1 MAGHGEPGE
10 PAVMVKLEVAS
21 GKPWESRKIMGTSW
35 ENGDLPSGNLLHSCG
50 KSACSMGKL
59 TMSMAMASIAMLNYQ
74 RVAGIHASPYLTI
87 EGIS

>member
-1 MAGHGEPGE
+1 MAGRGEPGE

-21 GKPWESRKIMGTSW
+21 GKRLR
-35 ENGDLPSGNLLHSCG
+35 NYG
-50 KSACSMGKL
+50 KSPCSMGKL
-59 TMSMAMASIAMLNYQ
+59 TMSMAMASIAMLNHQ